1 MYICKVNLTYKNKM
15 KLKILRIMAIITGL
29 IGTTL
34 FNRFMEG
41 GALFMSLVLICL
53 LISIYFTVKSLLN
66 IKTNIEISKKMLK
79 HISDS
84 GTLGLALGVM
94 GAFIGLIAA
103 FDVLE
108 ATGGAAPSIIA
119 GGLKVA
125 LLSPLFG
132 LFTFSVSKLAILIL
146 RIIQK

>member
-1 MYICKVNLTYKNKM
+1 MMT
-15 KLKILRIMAIITGL
+15 IITTILG
-29 IGTTL
+29 ITL
-34 FNRFMEG
+34 FDRFLEG
-41 GALFMSLVLICL
+41 GSLFMSLILICL
-53 LISIYFTVKSLLN
+53 LMSIFFTVKSILK
-66 IKTNIEISKKMLK
+66 IKTDKEVSKKILK

-94 GAFIGLIAA
+94 GAFLGLISA

-108 ATGGAAPSIIA
+108 ASGAAEPAIIA

-132 LFTFSVSKLAILIL
+132 LLTFSVSKLAILIL

>member
-1 MYICKVNLTYKNKM
+1 M
-15 KLKILRIMAIITGL
+15 KLKILRIMAITAGL

-34 FNRFMEG
+34 FNRFMDG
-41 GALFMSLVLICL
+41 GALFMSLILICL
-53 LISIYFTVKSLLN
+53 LTSIYFIVKSLLN
-66 IKTNIEISKKMLK
+66 IKTNIEISKNMLK

-94 GAFIGLIAA
+94 GAFLGLIAG
-103 FDVLE
+103 FDALE
-108 ATGGAAPSIIA
+108 ASGEADPAILA

-132 LFTFSVSKLAILIL
+132 LLTYTVSKLAILVL
-146 RIIQK
+146 RIIQ

>member
-1 MYICKVNLTYKNKM
+1 M

-41 GALFMSLVLICL
+41 GAFFMSLILICL
-53 LISIYFTVKSLLN
+53 LISIYFTAKSFLN
-66 IKTNIEISKKMLK
+66 IKSNVEISKKMLK

-94 GAFIGLIAA
+94 GAFLGLISA
-103 FDVLE
+103 FDILE
-108 ATGGAAPSIIA
+108 ATGEAQPGIIA

-132 LFTFSVSKLAILIL
+132 LLTFSVSKLSILVL

>member
-1 MYICKVNLTYKNKM
+1 M

-41 GALFMSLVLICL
+41 GALFMSLVLVCL
-53 LISIYFTVKSLLN
+53 LISIYFLVKSLLN
-66 IKTNIEISKKMLK
+66 IKTNIKISKKMLK

-84 GTLGLALGVM
+84 GTLGLALGVT
-94 GAFIGLIAA
+94 GAFIGLITA

-108 ATGGAAPSIIA
+108 ATGEANPSVIA

-132 LFTFSVSKLAILIL
+132 LFTFSVSKTAILIL

>member
-1 MYICKVNLTYKNKM
+1 M

-29 IGTTL
+29 IATTL

-41 GALFMSLVLICL
+41 GALFMSLVLVCL
-53 LISIYFTVKSLLN
+53 LLSIYFLVKSLLN

-84 GTLGLALGVM
+84 GTLGLALGVT
-94 GAFIGLIAA
+94 GAFIGLITA

-108 ATGGAAPSIIA
+108 ATGEANPSIIA

>member
-1 MYICKVNLTYKNKM
+1 M
-15 KLKILRIMAIITGL
+15 KLMTAFLGL
-29 IGTTL
+29 TL
-34 FNRFMEG
+34 FDRFLEG
-41 GALFMSLVLICL
+41 GALFMSLILICL
-53 LISIYFTVKSLLN
+53 LMSIFFTVKSILK
-66 IKTNIEISKKMLK
+66 IKTDKEVSKKILK

-94 GAFIGLIAA
+94 GAFLGLISA

-108 ATGGAAPSIIA
+108 ASGGAEPAIIA

-132 LFTFSVSKLAILIL
+132 LLTFSVSKLAILIL

>member
-1 MYICKVNLTYKNKM
+1 M

-34 FNRFMEG
+34 INRFMEG
-41 GALFMSLVLICL
+41 GAFFMSLILTCL
-53 LISIYFTVKSLLN
+53 LISIYFIAKSLLN
-66 IKTNIEISKKMLK
+66 IKSNVEISKKMLK

-94 GAFIGLIAA
+94 GAFIGLITA

-108 ATGGAAPSIIA
+108 ATGEGDPSIIA

>member
-1 MYICKVNLTYKNKM
+1 MTAFL
-15 KLKILRIMAIITGL
+15 GL
-29 IGTTL
+29 TL
-34 FNRFMEG
+34 FDRFLEG
-41 GALFMSLVLICL
+41 GALFMSLILICL
-53 LISIYFTVKSLLN
+53 LMSIFFTVKSILK
-66 IKTNIEISKKMLK
+66 IKTDKEVSKKILK

-84 GTLGLALGVM
+84 GILGLALGVM
-94 GAFIGLIAA
+94 GAFLGLISA

-108 ATGGAAPSIIA
+108 ASGGAEPAIIA

-132 LFTFSVSKLAILIL
+132 LLTFSVSKLAILIL

>member
-1 MYICKVNLTYKNKM
+1 MITISAILELT
-15 KLKILRIMAIITGL
+15 LLD
-29 IGTTL
+29 
-34 FNRFMEG
+34 RFLEG
-41 GALFMSLVLICL
+41 GALFMSLILICL
-53 LISIYFTVKSLLN
+53 LMSIFFTVKSILK
-66 IKTNIEISKKMLK
+66 IKTDKEVSKKILIQ
-79 HISDS
+79 ISDS

-94 GAFIGLIAA
+94 GAFLGLISA

-108 ATGGAAPSIIA
+108 ASGAAEPAIIA

-132 LFTFSVSKLAILIL
+132 LLTFSVSKLAILVL

>member
-1 MYICKVNLTYKNKM
+1 M
-15 KLKILRIMAIITGL
+15 KLKIFRIMAVIVGI
-29 IGTTL
+29 IGTSL
-34 FNRFMEG
+34 INRFMEG
-41 GALFMSLVLICL
+41 GALFMSLILICL
-53 LISIYFTVKSLLN
+53 LILIYFTIKSILTL
-66 IKTNIEISKKMLK
+66 KTNKEISKKMLK

-94 GAFIGLIAA
+94 GSFIGLITA

-108 ATGGAAPSIIA
+108 ATGAAEPSILA

-125 LLSPLFG
+125 LLSTLFG

-146 RIIQK
+146 RIVQK

>member
-1 MYICKVNLTYKNKM
+1 MMT
-15 KLKILRIMAIITGL
+15 IITTILG
-29 IGTTL
+29 ITL
-34 FNRFMEG
+34 FDRFLEG
-41 GALFMSLVLICL
+41 GSLFMSLILICL
-53 LISIYFTVKSLLN
+53 LMSIFFTVKSILK
-66 IKTNIEISKKMLK
+66 IKTDKEVSKKILK

-84 GTLGLALGVM
+84 GTLGLAFGVM
-94 GAFIGLIAA
+94 GAFLGLISA

-108 ATGGAAPSIIA
+108 ASGAAEPAIIA

>member
-1 MYICKVNLTYKNKM
+1 M
-15 KLKILRIMAIITGL
+15 KLITAILGL
-29 IGTTL
+29 TL
-34 FNRFMEG
+34 FDRFLEG
-41 GALFMSLVLICL
+41 GALFMSLILICL
-53 LISIYFTVKSLLN
+53 LMSIFFTVKSILK
-66 IKTNIEISKKMLK
+66 IKTDKEVSKKILK

-94 GAFIGLIAA
+94 GAFLGLISA

-108 ATGGAAPSIIA
+108 ASGGAEPAIIS

-132 LFTFSVSKLAILIL
+132 LLTFSVSKLAILIL

>member
-1 MYICKVNLTYKNKM
+1 MTLIKT
-15 KLKILRIMAIITGL
+15 IFEIT
-29 IGTTL
+29 
-34 FNRFMEG
+34 FFDRFLEG
-41 GALFMSLVLICL
+41 GALFMSLILICL
-53 LISIYFTVKSLLN
+53 LISIFFTVKSILK
-66 IKTNIEISKKMLK
+66 IKTDKEASKKILK

-94 GAFIGLIAA
+94 GAFIGLVSA

-108 ATGGAAPSIIA
+108 ASGAAEPSIIA

>member
-1 MYICKVNLTYKNKM
+1 
-15 KLKILRIMAIITGL
+15 MAIIIGL

-41 GALFMSLVLICL
+41 GALFMSLILVSF
-53 LISIYFTVKSLLN
+53 LISIYYIVKSILN
-66 IKTNIEISKKMLK
+66 IKTNIGVSIKMLK
-79 HISDS
+79 HINDS
-84 GTLGLALGVM
+84 SVLGLALGIL
-94 GAFIGLIAA
+94 GAFLGLISA
-103 FDVLE
+103 FDALE
-108 ATGGAAPSIIA
+108 ASGQADPAVIA
-119 GGLKVA
+119 GGLKIA

>member
-1 MYICKVNLTYKNKM
+1 M
-15 KLKILRIMAIITGL
+15 KLKILKIMAIITGL

-41 GALFMSLVLICL
+41 GALFMSLILICL
-53 LISIYFTVKSLLN
+53 LISIYFIVKSLLN
-66 IKTNIEISKKMLK
+66 IKTNVDISKKMLK

-84 GTLGLALGVM
+84 AVLGLALGVFS
-94 GAFIGLIAA
+94 AFLGLIAA

-108 ATGGAAPSIIA
+108 ASGQAEPSVIA

>member
-1 MYICKVNLTYKNKM
+1 M
-15 KLKILRIMAIITGL
+15 KLKIFRIMAVIAGI
-29 IGTTL
+29 IGTSL
-34 FNRFMEG
+34 INRFMEG
-41 GALFMSLVLICL
+41 GALFMSLILICL
-53 LISIYFTVKSLLN
+53 LILIYFTIKSILTL
-66 IKTNIEISKKMLK
+66 KTNKEISKKMLK

-94 GAFIGLIAA
+94 GSFIGLTTA

-108 ATGGAAPSIIA
+108 ATGAAEPSILA

-125 LLSPLFG
+125 LLSTLFG

-146 RIIQK
+146 RIVQK

>member
-1 MYICKVNLTYKNKM
+1 M
-15 KLKILRIMAIITGL
+15 KLKILRIMAIIIGL
-29 IGTTL
+29 VGTTL

-66 IKTNIEISKKMLK
+66 IKTDIEISKKMLK

>member
-1 MYICKVNLTYKNKM
+1 MT
-15 KLKILRIMAIITGL
+15 L
-29 IGTTL
+29 IKTIFEITL
-34 FNRFMEG
+34 FDRFLEG
-41 GALFMSLVLICL
+41 GTLFMSLILICL
-53 LISIYFTVKSLLN
+53 LISIFFTVKSILK
-66 IKTNIEISKKMLK
+66 IKTDKEASKKTLK

-84 GTLGLALGVM
+84 GTLGLALGVL
-94 GAFIGLIAA
+94 GAFIGLVSA

-108 ATGGAAPSIIA
+108 ATGAAEPSIIA

-132 LFTFSVSKLAILIL
+132 LFTFSVSKLAILII